1 MGVPNM
7 IGVRHLSSSASA
19 LHAFGGRLGLFATVV
34 VHSVRS
40 LMTRFAPRP
49 CGEVA
54 LRDTQKESVS
64 KKALAVKTRNVHG
77 LNFCN
82 GNEFPRNFS

>member
-34 VHSVRS
+34 VNSVRL

-54 LRDTQKESVS
+54 LRDIQKESVS
-64 KKALAVKTRNVHG
+64 KKALAVKTRK
-77 LNFCN
+77 CSWS
-82 GNEFPRNFS
+82 EFLQREQVP